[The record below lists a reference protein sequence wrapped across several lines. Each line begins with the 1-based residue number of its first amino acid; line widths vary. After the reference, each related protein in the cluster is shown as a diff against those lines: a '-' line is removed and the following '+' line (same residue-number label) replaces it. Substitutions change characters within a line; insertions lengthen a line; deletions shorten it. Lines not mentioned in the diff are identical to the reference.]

1 MWFKD
6 IKKGNTEIL
15 RYRFT
20 RVIFGVAP
28 SQFLL
33 NAVIRKHVAEYD
45 DKEFE
50 ERVRKAF
57 YVDDLA
63 VSVENANKGINF
75 YRKCKIRL
83 SEGGFNLRKFRTNN
97 VEVKRVLDVNEVKF
111 DFDEKGKVLGIN
123 WDEVGDLLIIRFE
136 DTLKKVPCS

>member
-1 MWFKD
+1 MVADIEAAYLQISIIPEHRDYQRILWFKD

-15 RYRFT
+15 RFRFT

-50 ERVRKAF
+50 ERVRK
-57 YVDDLA
+57 
-63 VSVENANKGINF
+63 SVLCRRF
-75 YRKCKIRL
+75 
-83 SEGGFNLRKFRTNN
+83 GG
-97 VEVKRVLDVNEVKF
+97 
-111 DFDEKGKVLGIN
+111 
-123 WDEVGDLLIIRFE
+123 
-136 DTLKKVPCS
+136 